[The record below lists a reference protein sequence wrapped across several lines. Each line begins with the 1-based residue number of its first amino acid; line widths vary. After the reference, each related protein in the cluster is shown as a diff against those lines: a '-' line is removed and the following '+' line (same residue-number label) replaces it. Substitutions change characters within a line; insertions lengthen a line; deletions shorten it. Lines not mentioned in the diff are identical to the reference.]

1 MFIAPKNIPAMH
13 AKRTPVTG
21 SLRQRDGARLG
32 TRRVRGAGQGPGH
45 ARELL
50 EGGPDAAVVDRDA
63 GGAGDAVDLG
73 RPRDVTVAQI
83 RSLLRS
89 RD

>member
-21 SLRQRDGARLG
+21 SLRQREGARLG
-32 TRRVRGAGQGPGH
+32 TKHVGGAGQGRGH

-50 EGGPDAAVVDRDA
+50 EGGPTRPSSIATRAAQATRSISDDRA
-63 GGAGDAVDLG
+63 M
-73 RPRDVTVAQI
+73 
-83 RSLLRS
+83 
-89 RD
+89 